1 MRLVWVILVREYLE
15 KVKTK
20 GFWIATFALP
30 AGMLL
35 LMAISVGLSIASAS
49 SDRAFV
55 LLDRTEVLGEQVAG
69 RLTAAGY
76 DMELLESDPGAAEMD
91 RRVSEEEIEAYLVLG
106 DRTLSAG
113 AFAYRGL
120 DRPSG
125 ARAALFEAVVADA
138 ALAHRLAEVGDPEG
152 LRALVDGGRLEYAMV
167 VDEADAAE
175 SGQAPETRQIARAA
189 SIAHGLAGA
198 IFFYM
203 TMAIYGAFVLRSVLE
218 EKRTRIVEIVVASV
232 RPWQLMLGKIL
243 GVGSMGLTQLSI
255 WALCGL
261 LIGAG
266 GMSLVASMQPNLDL
280 SMISAA
286 FPTGGAML
294 LLVVYFVL
302 GYFLYS
308 SLFAAVGA
316 MCTREE
322 EAAHAQ
328 APLIVLLMVPFIAQI
343 STVGGGGFVWMD
355 WVALFPFFSPIMM
368 FPRAVDGS
376 VSGWMVAASLALMA
390 LAVWAMAW
398 LGGRIYRVGILA
410 QGKRPTIRE
419 LYRWV
424 RAG

>member
-35 LMAISVGLSIASAS
+35 LMATSVGLSIASAG
-49 SDRAFV
+49 SDRSFV
-55 LLDRTEVLGEQVAG
+55 LLDRTDVLGEQVVG
-69 RLTAAGY
+69 RLTSAGY
-76 DMELLESDPGAAEMD
+76 DTELLESDPGAAEMD
-91 RRVSEEEIEAYLVLG
+91 RRVSDEEIEAYLVLG
-106 DRTLSAG
+106 EQTLSTG
-113 AFAYRGL
+113 TFAYRGL

-138 ALAHRLAEVGDPEG
+138 ALAHRLGETGDPQG

-167 VDEADAAE
+167 VDAEDAE
-175 SGQAPETRQIARAA
+175 SGQAPEAREVARAA
-189 SIAHGLAGA
+189 SMAHGLAGA
-198 IFFYM
+198 IFLYM
-203 TMAIYGAFVLRSVLE
+203 TMAIYGSFVLRSVLE

-286 FPTGGAML
+286 LPTGGAVAL
-294 LLVVYFVL
+294 LAVYFLL

-328 APLIVLLMVPFIAQI
+328 APLIVLLVIPFIAEV
-343 STVGGGGFVWMD
+343 STAGGGGFAWMD

-376 VSGWMVAASLALMA
+376 VAGWMVAASIVLMA

>member
-30 AGMLL
+30 VGMLL
-35 LMAISVGLSIASAS
+35 LMATSVGLSLAAAS
-49 SDRAFV
+49 SDQAFV
-55 LLDRTEVLGEQVAG
+55 LLDRTGVLGEQVAG
-69 RLTAAGY
+69 RLESAGY
-76 DMELLESDPGAAEMD
+76 DMALLESDPGAAEMD
-91 RRVSEEEIEAYLVLG
+91 RRVADKEIEAYLVLG
-106 DRTLSAG
+106 ERTLAAG
-113 AFAYRGL
+113 VFAYRGL

-125 ARAALFEAVVADA
+125 TRAALFEAVVADA
-138 ALAHRLAEVGDPEG
+138 ALAHRLGETGDPEG
-152 LRALVDGGRLEYAMV
+152 LRALVDGGRIEYEMV
-167 VDEADAAE
+167 LDADDAE
-175 SGQAPETRQIARAA
+175 SGQAPATREVARAA
-189 SIAHGLAGA
+189 SMVHGIAGA
-198 IFFYM
+198 IFLYM
-203 TMAIYGAFVLRSVLE
+203 TMVIYGAFVLRSVLE
-218 EKRTRIVEIVVASV
+218 EKRTKIVEIVVSSV

-243 GVGSMGLTQLSI
+243 GVGSMGLTQMSI
-255 WALCGL
+255 WALCGV

-266 GMSLVASMQPNLDL
+266 GTSLLASLRPDLDMSMV
-280 SMISAA
+280 SAA
-286 FPTGGAML
+286 LPTGGAVL
-294 LLVVYFVL
+294 LLAAYFLL

-328 APLIVLLMVPFIAQI
+328 APLIVLLMAPFIAQI
-343 STVGGGGFVWMD
+343 STAGGGGFAWMD

-368 FPRAVDGS
+368 FPRALDGS
-376 VSGWMVAASLALMA
+376 VSGWMVAASIVLMA
-390 LAVWAMAW
+390 LAIWAMAW

-424 RAG
+424 RSG